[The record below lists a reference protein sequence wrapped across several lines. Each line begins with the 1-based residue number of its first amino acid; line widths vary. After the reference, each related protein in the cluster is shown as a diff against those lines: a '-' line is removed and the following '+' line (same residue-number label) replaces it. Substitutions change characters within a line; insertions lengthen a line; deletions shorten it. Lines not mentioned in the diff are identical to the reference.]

1 MVHGAGVRGDLVEAF
16 LDSSVLT
23 IKLVKNTTVKGD
35 GAVYSILWFMLFCL
49 SLTFRYISGST
60 DGFLIMWTI

>member
-49 SLTFRYISGST
+49 SLTF
-60 DGFLIMWTI
+60 LIYQGKVTVFAATRT